1 MWHVWGRTEI
11 NRGVWW
17 GNTKEVDHVE
27 DMAVDGKYN

>member
-17 GNTKEVDHVE
+17 GNKKEVDNVE
-27 DMAVDGKYN
+27 DMAVDGK